1 MAPESTPKKQKKD
14 KKRKSEVADT
24 SIAPEPVAPEEG
36 TASAEAVAMEVDGD
50 RALKKQKKEKKEK
63 RKSLAAEGAEEVE
76 DKKVC
81 TSRFAS
87 QRSLTLLQKAEF
99 AVPADAIS
107 PIASPLAG
115 KKLSKKL
122 HKTVK
127 KASKARQLKRGV
139 KEVVKALRKGE
150 KGLLLL
156 ASNITPIDVISHLP
170 LLAEEAVGVE
180 YCWVLSK

>member
-1 MAPESTPKKQKKD
+1 MLKPPAAHFLRLIPLFLRRRVAQNHSTDPSPKEENLYLIKMAPESTPKKEKKD

-81 TSRFAS
+81 YF
-87 QRSLTLLQKAEF
+87 
-99 AVPADAIS
+99 P
-107 PIASPLAG
+107 
-115 KKLSKKL
+115 
-122 HKTVK
+122 
-127 KASKARQLKRGV
+127 
-139 KEVVKALRKGE
+139 
-150 KGLLLL
+150 LLLH
-156 ASNITPIDVISHLP
+156 NDR
-170 LLAEEAVGVE
+170 
-180 YCWVLSK
+180 

>member
-1 MAPESTPKKQKKD
+1 MAPESTPKKEKKD

-107 PIASPLAG
+107 PIASPLAARNSPRSCIRLSRRPP
-115 KKLSKKL
+115 KLVS
-122 HKTVK
+122 
-127 KASKARQLKRGV
+127 SN
-139 KEVVKALRKGE
+139 VV
-150 KGLLLL
+150 
-156 ASNITPIDVISHLP
+156 
-170 LLAEEAVGVE
+170 
-180 YCWVLSK
+180 